1 MKRLSRNSIITELQ
15 RCVTRH
21 NIITDQNNIDNL
33 KRSWSSI
40 ESEFFK
46 MFKIFFDIKDNNFHV
61 KMFLSAYGTKC
72 SFYPNRSNY
81 MINFYIWLRD
91 DAQISNIGE
100 AILTSYFQKDFESCV
115 LMWSESES
123 CVDFILMSSAFKKLL
138 PNFQPTILN
147 L

>member
-1 MKRLSRNSIITELQ
+1 MADE
-15 RCVTRH
+15 
-21 NIITDQNNIDNL
+21 NNIDNL
-33 KRSWSSI
+33 KRSWFGI

-46 MFKIFFDIKDNNFHV
+46 MFKI
-61 KMFLSAYGTKC
+61 FLSAYGTKC

-115 LMWSESES
+115 LTWSESES